1 MNLLVFQ
8 RYAFLFKVN
17 NHEYFRGCAFQ
28 PTTSSAYVGKEM
40 PFISMSKEEVF
51 FKNKTFTDFIES
63 ILREWYYFT
72 TENAIRN
79 GTCKVL

>member
-1 MNLLVFQ
+1 MRFYSRLITTNISVVVLFQ
-8 RYAFLFKVN
+8 S
-17 NHEYFRGCAFQ
+17 
-28 PTTSSAYVGKEM
+28 TTSSAYVGKEM

-79 GTCKVL
+79 GICKVL